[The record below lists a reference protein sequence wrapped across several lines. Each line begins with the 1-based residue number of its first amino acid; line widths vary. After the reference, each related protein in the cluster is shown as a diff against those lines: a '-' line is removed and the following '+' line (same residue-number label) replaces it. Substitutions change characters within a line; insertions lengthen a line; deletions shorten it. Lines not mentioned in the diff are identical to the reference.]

1 MEELLNNKETKIGR
15 SRSATVDLRP
25 EESRASGYA
34 CVISGMLAQG
44 TIGIV
49 QLWGNIAIY
58 ITSYLK
64 SYDSSITLAD
74 TYPVFAISI
83 LVGAVFM

>member
-1 MEELLNNKETKIGR
+1 METNHDFNKPR
-15 SRSATVDLRP
+15 SRSATVDMRP
-25 EESRASGYA
+25 EETRIYGYA

-49 QLWGNIAIY
+49 QLWGNISIY

-64 SYDSSITLAD
+64 AYDSRITMKD
-74 TYPVFAISI
+74 TFPVFAISI
-83 LVGAVFM
+83 FVGAVFM